1 MSGADRRLLG
11 RWGEALAAEELRRR
25 GYRVVAAGW
34 RCRYGEIDLI
44 ALYDRYL
51 VFVEVKYRKD
61 EKKGWPQ
68 EAVDWHKQQVISR
81 VADYYMFHHPEY
93 HNYQIRFD
101 VAAVLGTKWKLYE
114 HAFEYQGG
122 KRWN

>member
-1 MSGADRRLLG
+1 MNRRKIG
-11 RWGEALAAEELRRR
+11 SEYENAVAKALENR
-25 GYRVVAAGW
+25 GYRVIERNF
-34 RCRYGEIDLI
+34 RCRIGEIDLI

-122 KRWN
+122 KRWS

>member
-1 MSGADRRLLG
+1 MNRRKIG
-11 RWGEALAAEELRRR
+11 SEYENAVAKALENR
-25 GYRVVAAGW
+25 GYRVIERNF
-34 RCRYGEIDLI
+34 RCRIGEIDLI

-101 VAAVLGTKWKLYE
+101 VAAVLGTNWKLYE

>member
-1 MSGADRRLLG
+1 MNRGKIGSEYENAVAK
-11 RWGEALAAEELRRR
+11 ALENR
-25 GYRVVAAGW
+25 GYRVIERNF
-34 RCRYGEIDLI
+34 RCRIGEIDLI

-68 EAVDWHKQQVISR
+68 EAVDRHKQQVISR

>member
-1 MSGADRRLLG
+1 MNRRKIG
-11 RWGEALAAEELRRR
+11 SEYENAVAKALENR
-25 GYRVVAAGW
+25 GYRVIERNF
-34 RCRYGEIDLI
+34 RCRIGEIDLI

-61 EKKGWPQ
+61 ERKGWPQ

>member
-1 MSGADRRLLG
+1 MNRRKIG
-11 RWGEALAAEELRRR
+11 SEYENAVAKALENR
-25 GYRVVAAGW
+25 GYRVIERNF
-34 RCRYGEIDLI
+34 RCRIGEIDLI

>member
-1 MSGADRRLLG
+1 MNRRKIG
-11 RWGEALAAEELRRR
+11 SEYENAVAKALENR
-25 GYRVVAAGW
+25 GYRVIERNF
-34 RCRYGEIDLI
+34 RCRIGEIDLI

-68 EAVDWHKQQVISR
+68 EAVDRHKQQVISR

-101 VAAVLGTKWKLYE
+101 VAAVLDTKWKLYE